1 MNLRHEYKQEIN
13 LSDMIALRRN
23 LSAVMKP
30 DIHSENG
37 KYLVRSVYFDNI
49 FDKALLE
56 KINGVNR
63 REKFRIRLYNGD
75 TSFIRLEKK
84 SKINGLCS
92 KGAAPLTAEQARDIV
107 CGRTEWMKCSEHELI
122 RELYRKTVSQ
132 GLKAKTVVDYTR
144 EAFVYPAGNVRI
156 TLDYDIRTGST
167 PADFL
172 APDCV
177 TLPAAD
183 CGIILEIK
191 WDSFLPEIIA
201 DAVQL
206 KNRRTSS
213 FSKYAACRIYG

>member
-1 MNLRHEYKQEIN
+1 MNFRHEYKQEID

-23 LSAVMKP
+23 LSAVMKQ
-30 DIHSENG
+30 DAHSEDG
-37 KYLVRSVYFDNI
+37 KYLIRSVYFDNI

-56 KINGVNR
+56 KIHGVNR

-75 TSFIRLEKK
+75 DSFIRLEKK

-92 KGAAPLTAEQARDIV
+92 KESAPLTREQALDIV
-107 CGRTEWMKCSEHELI
+107 NGDTEWMKYSEHELVK
-122 RELYRKTVSQ
+122 ELYRKTVFQ

-144 EAFVYPAGNVRI
+144 EAFVYPVGNVRI
-156 TLDYDIRTGST
+156 TLDYDIRTGNSV
-167 PADFL
+167 ADFL
-172 APDCV
+172 SPDCV
-177 TLPAAD
+177 TLPAPD

-191 WDSFLPEIIA
+191 WDSFLPEIIS

-206 KNRRTSS
+206 RNRRTSS